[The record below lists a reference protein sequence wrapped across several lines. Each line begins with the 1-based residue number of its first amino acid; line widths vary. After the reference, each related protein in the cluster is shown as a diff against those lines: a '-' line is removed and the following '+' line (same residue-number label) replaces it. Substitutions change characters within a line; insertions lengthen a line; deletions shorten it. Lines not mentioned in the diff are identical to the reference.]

1 MSATVF
7 IDGDEGTTGLKI
19 RSHLE
24 GRTDLTLIRL
34 PDDQR
39 KNASR
44 RKEALNNSDVAILCL
59 PDDAALHA
67 LNMVENPG
75 TRIIDA
81 STAHRIADGWDY
93 GFPEYNSTQ
102 ARIIAASSRV
112 SNPGCYAI
120 TSIAILH
127 PLIISGVLPA
137 DWPITI
143 NAVSGYS
150 GGGKNLIKT
159 FEDTNAKSYK
169 NYPFY
174 SYSLGLKHKH
184 VPEIK
189 KWSGLAR
196 PPLFLPSVGRYLQ
209 GMIVQVPL
217 PLWAMRNTPKPE
229 DVHSALSDH
238 YSGCLFVSV
247 DKMAESGAIE
257 KLHPEA
263 LNGTNKLHLHV
274 FANKDLEQVVVIGVI
289 DNLGKGA
296 AGQAVQNMNII
307 LELAEDTGLRV

>member
-1 MSATVF
+1 MSAKVF
-7 IDGDEGTTGLKI
+7 IDGDVGTTGLKI

-24 GRTDLTLIRL
+24 GRTDLKLIRL

-39 KNASR
+39 KNPSR
-44 RKEALNNSDVAILCL
+44 RKEALNLADVAILCL

-67 LNMVENPG
+67 LTMIESSD
-75 TRIIDA
+75 TKIIDA

-102 ARIIAASSRV
+102 AKIIAESTRV

-150 GGGKNLIKT
+150 GGGKDLIKA
-159 FEDTNAKSYK
+159 FEDTASMNYC

-174 SYSLGLKHKH
+174 SYSLGLNHKH

-189 KWSGLAR
+189 KWSGLTR
-196 PPLFLPSVGRYLQ
+196 PPLFVPSVGRYLQ

-217 PLWAMRNTPKPE
+217 PLWAIQNTPKPE
-229 DVHSALSDH
+229 DIHSALSDH

-247 DKMAESGAIE
+247 DKMADSGAIE

-263 LNGTNKLHLHV
+263 LNGTNKLRLHV
-274 FANKDLEQVVVIGVI
+274 FANKDSEQVVVMGVI

-296 AGQAVQNMNII
+296 AGQAVQNMNIM
-307 LELAEDTGLRV
+307 LDLAEDTGLGV